1 MSEPLRFVSS
11 LLPTGVMIRLMGP
24 AISVATALC
33 SLWRWERVAREAVL
47 TQGCTGRW
55 PRRFCGVNERS
66 RFGQRL

>member
-33 SLWRWERVAREAVL
+33 SLAGAL
-47 TQGCTGRW
+47 GDDGT
-55 PRRFCGVNERS
+55 
-66 RFGQRL
+66 FGTIR